1 MKLNIGSMKITTRDV
16 KFFLIGVVTTILAAF
31 FMDLDNNIKDV
42 KDGFNG
48 ARSERTNVLKEE

>member
-1 MKLNIGSMKITTRDV
+1 MKITTRDV